1 MHLVH
6 PPKCCITIVF
16 GFSWDDCNTQEKL
29 ETIVNLYL
37 RINREE
43 KRQSFPVVLVLVCLD
58 SFSSLCNFLFEEHFL
73 FGYIIVLAG
82 KKLLLNIFE
91 DSLSFDVEY
100 SSKYF
105 KTARDVGKN
114 QRRFLYGVTFLSVG
128 LLYSKPR

>member
-1 MHLVH
+1 M
-6 PPKCCITIVF
+6 
-16 GFSWDDCNTQEKL
+16 
-29 ETIVNLYL
+29 

-43 KRQSFPVVLVLVCLD
+43 KRQSFPVELVLVCLD

-73 FGYIIVLAG
+73 FGYIVVLAG

-105 KTARDVGKN
+105 KTARDVGKTKDD
-114 QRRFLYGVTFLSVG
+114 FCMA
-128 LLYSKPR
+128 

>member
-1 MHLVH
+1 M
-6 PPKCCITIVF
+6 
-16 GFSWDDCNTQEKL
+16 
-29 ETIVNLYL
+29 
-37 RINREE
+37 
-43 KRQSFPVVLVLVCLD
+43 LVLVCLD

-73 FGYIIVLAG
+73 FGYIVVLAG

-128 LLYSKPR
+128 LLYPKPP